1 MRQGERT
8 VLLPLGEGVEHDVI
22 GNLDDLL
29 HVPPLERRR
38 KDVVLLSRHLLV
50 REPRLIEAACR
61 RARKIFS
68 DKRIEA
74 EHGKRFLRQQDMCAR
89 CLLQVA
95 QDREIPA
102 QQIFHDNVGRR
113 RHGREQR
120 RISFVRSE
128 PSLAHQSTSSGVK
141 VSCHGRPQRFS
152 ASMNGSGSNC
162 SML

>member
-8 VLLPLGEGVEHDVI
+8 MLLPLGERVEHDVI
-22 GNLDDLL
+22 GDLDDLL

-38 KDVVLLSRHLLV
+38 KDVVFLSRHLLV

-113 RHGREQR
+113 RH
-120 RISFVRSE
+120 SE

-141 VSCHGRPQRFS
+141 LSCHGKPQRFS